1 MENNHEI
8 IIFLGAPF
16 SGKETQTTPLSQ
28 KLNIPVFSMGHLIR
42 EARVLDPEIERAFQE
57 YTVKGLHVPIEIK
70 FDLLKKEMEKHLE
83 GFILD
88 NFPASQE
95 DLDVFNNYISGCPLK
110 VTKVFYL
117 KIGYEE
123 MIKRFNESS
132 NRGRA
137 DDTVDA
143 LQTRSTIQSQDRE
156 PVLEYFRNQGML
168 VEINGEQAIESVTN
182 DILKNL

>member
-1 MENNHEI
+1 MENNRGI

-28 KLNIPVFSMGHLIR
+28 KLAVPVFSMGHLIR

-57 YTVKGLHVPIEIK
+57 YTVKGLHVPIDIK
-70 FDLLKKEMEKHLE
+70 FSLLRKEMEKHME

-95 DLDVFNNYISGCPLK
+95 DLDVFNRYISESQLK
-110 VTKVFYL
+110 VNKVFYL
-117 KIGYEE
+117 KISHDE

-137 DDTVDA
+137 DDTIEA

-156 PVLEYFRNQGML
+156 PVLEYFKNRDIL
-168 VEINGEQAIESVTN
+168 VEINGEQDIEKVAD

>member
-1 MENNHEI
+1 MENNHGI

-28 KLNIPVFSMGHLIR
+28 RLAIPVFSMGHLIR

-57 YTVKGLHVPIEIK
+57 YTVKGLHVPIDIK
-70 FDLLKKEMEKHLE
+70 FGLLKKEMEKHAE

-95 DLDVFNNYISGCPLK
+95 DLDVFNEYISNSPLK
-110 VTKVFYL
+110 VSKVFYL
-117 KIGYEE
+117 KIGHQE

-132 NRGRA
+132 DRGRA
-137 DDTVDA
+137 DDTIEA
-143 LQTRSTIQSQDRE
+143 LQTRSTVQSEDRE
-156 PVLEYFRNQGML
+156 PVLEYLKNQGML
-168 VEINGEQAIESVTN
+168 VEINGEQNIEKVTD
-182 DILKNL
+182 DIIKNL